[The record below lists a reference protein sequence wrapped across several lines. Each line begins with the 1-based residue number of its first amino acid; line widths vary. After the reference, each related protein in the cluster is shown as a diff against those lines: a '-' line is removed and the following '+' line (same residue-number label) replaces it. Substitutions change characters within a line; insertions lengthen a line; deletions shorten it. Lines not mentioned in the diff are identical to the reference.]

1 MYGKVHLEEE
11 IGLLPD
17 EQPPYHHTKQKR
29 IVLFGVPVHFINAA
43 KSPIIAC
50 TYAPSQNSEIK

>member
-1 MYGKVHLEEE
+1 MGKYIWKRKLAYCRMSN
-11 IGLLPD
+11 PT
-17 EQPPYHHTKQKR
+17 YHHTKQKR
-29 IVLFGVPVHFINAA
+29 IVLFGVPVHLINAA